1 MQKRAR
7 KGQITIF
14 IIIAIVI
21 VGILIFMYL
30 PQLKKLIITTPD
42 ELIPKDCIQKAITP
56 TLEKLM
62 VQGGA
67 LKPQLYYLYDNK
79 TVDYLCYTGEWY
91 KTCYMQKPFLKQSIE
106 AELSANTSVAIQKC
120 VNSMITQL
128 QNKGYS
134 VQVKGDKIP
143 IIKVIP
149 NSIEVS
155 FNMTINLQKGDEK
168 ITFIPSRFN
177 TEVSSNSYEMIMIAS
192 SIQNFEA
199 RFGDSVP
206 ETYMSLYPN
215 IKIQKLKQ
223 ADGTKIYIITDRETT
238 ERLVFA
244 TRSLAWPPGF
254 ATNPQFG

>member
-42 ELIPKDCIQKAITP
+42 ELIPKDCIEKTITP
-56 TLEKLM
+56 PLEKLM

-67 LKPQLYYLYDNK
+67 MKPKLYYLYNNK

-91 KTCYMQKPFLKQSIE
+91 KTCYMQKPFLKQSME

-120 VNSMITQL
+120 INTMVTQL

-134 VQVKGDKIP
+134 VQIKGDKTPLVKIIP
-143 IIKVIP
+143 D
-149 NSIEVS
+149 NIEVS
-155 FNMTINLQKGDEK
+155 FNMTLTLQKGDEK
-168 ITFIPSRFN
+168 RTFIPSMFD
-177 TEVSSNSYEMIMIAS
+177 TKVSSNSYEMIMIAS

-206 ETYMSLYPN
+206 ETYMSVYPN
-215 IKIQKLKQ
+215 IKVQKLKQ
-223 ADGTKIYIITDRETT
+223 ADGTKIYIITDRKTE

-244 TRSLAWPPGF
+244 TRSLAWPPGM
-254 ATNPQFG
+254 AVNPQF